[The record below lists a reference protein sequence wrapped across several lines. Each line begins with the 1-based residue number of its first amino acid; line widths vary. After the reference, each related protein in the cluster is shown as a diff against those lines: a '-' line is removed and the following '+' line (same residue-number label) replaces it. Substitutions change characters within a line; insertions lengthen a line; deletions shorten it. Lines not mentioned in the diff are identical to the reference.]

1 MNKRLVKIL
10 VGIIIVLIFVIL
22 SLVWLFV
29 LNPKTEKKET
39 TSEFL
44 EKEILEYFNDYG
56 DVYAAKLIVDYYKK
70 DEEKTTIS
78 EADYK
83 KALERYKYYY
93 NQYSNKMDLLFNFVK
108 DNNVIGTAQDMADL
122 LDILQDIV
130 ISGDDIIYVL
140 DEKDREDLINV
151 HKLISQMNA
160 AKDQKSLDEF
170 KAFYL
175 SKNLNDYESY
185 VIFLRVIYCM
195 PDLLGDTIVTYN
207 NKEIE
212 FSVFLKDS
220 GILDKYLSSVNN
232 FYEKFESE

>member
-1 MNKRLVKIL
+1 MSKGIVRIL
-10 VGIIIVLIFVIL
+10 VTVIVILIIIIVG
-22 SLVWLFV
+22 LVWIFI
-29 LNPKTEKKET
+29 LNPKTEKSENTLEVFET
-39 TSEFL
+39 EA
-44 EKEILEYFNDYG
+44 INYFYNYNDI
-56 DVYAAKLIVDYYKK
+56 YAAKLIVDYYKK

>member
-56 DVYAAKLIVDYYKK
+56 DVYAAKLIVDYYKRNE
-70 DEEKTTIS
+70 DTTINEVDY
-78 EADYK
+78 EA
-83 KALERYKYYY
+83 ALKRYKYYY
-93 NQYSNKMDLLFNFVK
+93 GQYSKKMDLLFKFVK
-108 DNNVIGTAQDMADL
+108 DNNVIKTKEDMADMF
-122 LDILQDIV
+122 DILQDIV
-130 ISGDDIIYVL
+130 VLEEDVIYVFA
-140 DEKDREDLINV
+140 EKDRKDLIKA
-151 HKLISQMNA
+151 HELINQMNTS
-160 AKDQKSLDEF
+160 KNQKALDEF
-170 KAFYL
+170 KEFYL
-175 SKNLNDYESY
+175 SKDLDAYESY